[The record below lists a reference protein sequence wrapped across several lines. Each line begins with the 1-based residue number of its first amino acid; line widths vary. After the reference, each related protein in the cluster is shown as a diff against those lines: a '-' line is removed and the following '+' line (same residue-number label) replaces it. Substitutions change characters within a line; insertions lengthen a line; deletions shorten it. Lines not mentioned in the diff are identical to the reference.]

1 MIDDVFTVMQK
12 ELREYFAAGGSRR
25 GGLFGILIIVVIFGV
40 VIPLENGHTWVTS
53 PLAVAFYGI
62 YLPLSLV
69 TSVIADSFAGERER
83 HTLETLLASRLSD
96 RSILLGKL
104 SAALAYSWVL
114 AMATAIVGMLAAN
127 TKGGGKFVVY
137 PGGIAL
143 AIAVAAALTAL
154 LYAGIGVQLSLR
166 AATVRQTQQALMIV
180 FLVVLVLPFLIFSLL
195 SPLQKRHLLESLTT
209 TVNWAEVGIIVG
221 IIVLVLDV
229 LLLLLALAR
238 FQRARLIL
246 S

>member
-1 MIDDVFTVMQK
+1 MMEDLYTVMQK
-12 ELREYFAAGGSRR
+12 ELREYFAAGSSRR
-25 GGLFGILIIVVIFGV
+25 GALLGILIIFAIFGV

-53 PLAVAFYGI
+53 PFVVAFYGI

-96 RSILLGKL
+96 RSILFGKL
-104 SAALAYSWVL
+104 GAALAYSWVL
-114 AMATAIVGMLAAN
+114 SMATAIAGMFAAN
-127 TKGGGKFVVY
+127 VKGGGRFVVY
-137 PGGIAL
+137 PAGIAL
-143 AIAVAAALTAL
+143 AIAVAAALTSL

-166 AATVRQTQQALMIV
+166 AATVRQTQQAMTIV

-195 SPLQKRHLLESLTT
+195 SPLQKQHLLESLTT

-229 LLLLLALAR
+229 LLLVLALAR